1 MAVPMWTGDALMRQV
16 GVGANKGSFAKGFS
30 YLGIMVTLAIA
41 AIAMQGAAS
50 LWQQQSQRSNE
61 ALLLEVGEA
70 YRLAIGRYYE
80 STPLAVKQY
89 PANLEEL
96 LEDKRFPVP
105 KRHLRKLYAD
115 PFAVKQGMRLILK
128 DGRIIGVY
136 SQSRSAP
143 IRQHGF
149 QDAQADFQAA
159 KQYSDWKFIY
169 EPSSLA
175 GLEEAWANR

>member
-1 MAVPMWTGDALMRQV
+1 MRPVKPAVTYPR
-16 GVGANKGSFAKGFS
+16 GSVFLRGFS

-80 STPLAVKQY
+80 STPQAVKQY
-89 PANLEEL
+89 PASLEEL

-105 KRHLRKLYAD
+105 KRHLRKVYAD

-136 SQSRSAP
+136 SPSTLVP
-143 IRQHGF
+143 IRRNGF

-159 KQYSDWKFIY
+159 KHYSDWKFVY
-169 EPSSLA
+169 EPNSLA
-175 GLEEAWANR
+175 SLEEAWANR

>member
-1 MAVPMWTGDALMRQV
+1 MAAPMWTGDALMRQV
-16 GVGANKGSFAKGFS
+16 GVGANKGSVAKGFS

-136 SQSRSAP
+136 SQSRLAP

-149 QDAQADFQAA
+149 LDAQADFQAA

-175 GLEEAWANR
+175 SLEEAWANR

>member
-1 MAVPMWTGDALMRQV
+1 MTMPLDMRPVRAAVAYSAGGLFLR
-16 GVGANKGSFAKGFS
+16 GFS
-30 YLGIMVTLAIA
+30 YLGVMVTLAIA

-80 STPLAVKQY
+80 STPQTVKQY

-96 LEDKRFPVP
+96 VEDKRFPVP

-136 SQSRSAP
+136 SASALAP
-143 IRQHGF
+143 IRRHRF
-149 QDAQADFQAA
+149 QEAQADFQAA

-169 EPSSLA
+169 EPNSLA
-175 GLEEAWANR
+175 GLEQAWANR

>member
-1 MAVPMWTGDALMRQV
+1 MSLDMRPVKPAVTYPR
-16 GVGANKGSFAKGFS
+16 GSVFLRGFS

-61 ALLLEVGEA
+61 TLLLEVGEA

-80 STPLAVKQY
+80 STPQAVKQY
-89 PANLEEL
+89 PASLEEL

-105 KRHLRKLYAD
+105 KRHLRKVYAD
-115 PFAVKQGMRLILK
+115 PFAVKQGMRLILR

-136 SQSRSAP
+136 SPSTLVP
-143 IRQHGF
+143 IRRNGF

-159 KQYSDWKFIY
+159 KHYSDWRFVY
-169 EPSSLA
+169 EPNSLA

>member
-1 MAVPMWTGDALMRQV
+1 MSLDMRPVKPAVTSLPG
-16 GVGANKGSFAKGFS
+16 GVFLRGFS

-80 STPLAVKQY
+80 STPQAVKQY
-89 PANLEEL
+89 PGSLEEL

-105 KRHLRKLYAD
+105 KRHLRKVYAD

-136 SQSRSAP
+136 SPSTLVP
-143 IRQHGF
+143 IRRNGF
-149 QDAQADFQAA
+149 QDTQADFQAA
-159 KQYSDWKFIY
+159 KHYSDWKFVY
-169 EPSSLA
+169 EPNSLA

>member
-1 MAVPMWTGDALMRQV
+1 MRHDKR
-16 GVGANKGSFAKGFS
+16 NLYGFS

-50 LWQQQSQRSNE
+50 LWRQQSQRSNE
-61 ALLLEVGEA
+61 VLLLEVGEA

-80 STPLAVKQY
+80 STPLAVKLY

-136 SQSRSAP
+136 SPSTLAP
-143 IRQHGF
+143 IRHNGF

-159 KQYSDWKFIY
+159 KQYSDWKFVY
-169 EPSSLA
+169 EPNSLA